1 MEMEEQN
8 TSEEA
13 TQAGLDRRE
22 FALRS
27 IMAMLSGVAITISGC
42 GGGGGGSPT
51 QPNPQPSSSGDKIGT
66 VADNH
71 GHTARITAAEL
82 SAGGAV
88 TLMLRGTADHP
99 HTLQLTA
106 AEVASIAAGMR
117 VGKGSSEDAFHTHAV
132 TFN

>member
-1 MEMEEQN
+1 MEEQKTIEHVAKEN
-8 TSEEA
+8 
-13 TQAGLDRRE
+13 LDRRE

-51 QPNPQPSSSGDKIGT
+51 QPNPQPSSGDKIGT
-66 VADNH
+66 ISADH
-71 GHTARITAAEL
+71 GHRAVIEAAKL

-88 TLMLRGTADHP
+88 TLDIRGSADHP

-106 AEVASIAAGMR
+106 AEVASIAAGQR
-117 VGKGSSEDAFHTHAV
+117 VGKASSEDDFHTHTV